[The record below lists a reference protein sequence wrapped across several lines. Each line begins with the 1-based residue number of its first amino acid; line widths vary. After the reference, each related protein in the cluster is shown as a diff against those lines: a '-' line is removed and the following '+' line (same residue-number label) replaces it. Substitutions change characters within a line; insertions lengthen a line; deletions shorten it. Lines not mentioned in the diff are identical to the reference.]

1 MSSTSEKQ
9 LEPCSLKSITV
20 VLPAFNEAENIKVSL
35 DKVRAFL
42 PGISSDWEI
51 IVVNDGSDDNTEWI
65 VKTLAKT
72 EPRIKCFNHA
82 VNRGYGAALQTG
94 IFEAHKEFIFF
105 MDSDGQFDVGELP
118 RLIEHINQY
127 DIVAGYRQ
135 KRQDPWHR
143 RFNAW
148 GWNRLVRLVLGVSII
163 DIDCAF
169 KLFHR
174 SVFDKVLI
182 RSLGAMV
189 NTEILA
195 QAKRFDLSI
204 KEVPVTHYARM
215 HGNPTGA
222 KLHVIIKAFREL
234 MKLAWKLRAVRP
246 NQKGI
251 LHGRPTV
258 AHP

>member
-1 MSSTSEKQ
+1 MSSSHTTST
-9 LEPCSLKSITV
+9 CRSLSSITA
-20 VLPAFNEAENIKVSL
+20 VLPAYNEAANIKATL

-42 PGISSDWEI
+42 PSIAADWEI
-51 IVVNDGSDDNTEWI
+51 IVVNDGSKDNTEWI
-65 VKTLAKT
+65 VKGESKI

-94 IFEAHKEFIFF
+94 IFEAQKEHIFF
-105 MDSDGQFDVGELP
+105 MDSDGQFDVTELP
-118 RLIEHINQY
+118 KLIEHINHF

-148 GWNRLVRLVLGVSII
+148 GWNRLVRLVLGVYIV

-195 QAKRFDLSI
+195 QSKRFELRI
-204 KEVPVTHYARM
+204 KEVPVTHYARV

-222 KLHVIIKAFREL
+222 KLSVIFKAFREL
-234 MKLAWKLRAVRP
+234 FKLWWKLRAVHP

-251 LHGRPTV
+251 LHGRPVV
-258 AHP
+258 AHS